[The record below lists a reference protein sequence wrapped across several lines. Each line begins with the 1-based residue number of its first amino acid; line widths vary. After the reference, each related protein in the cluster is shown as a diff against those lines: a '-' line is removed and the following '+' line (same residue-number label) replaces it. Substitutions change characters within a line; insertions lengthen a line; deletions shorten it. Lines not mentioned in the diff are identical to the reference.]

1 MLKSRLRT
9 TATITVSALVVAL
22 GAMHLILDGLTGV
35 LIPLQPTLGART
47 GAAPA
52 TLGLLVALALAS
64 ASMLQPVTAAA
75 ATRWGEG
82 RVAILGGV
90 LAASGYGMLPAA
102 GTPAQAAA
110 AVVVG
115 GAGSALFHPGAGA
128 LVVRAA
134 PLGGEALPLA
144 MFSAVGTGGAAL
156 VPLAVLSGVDSLG
169 GAAALPFATAL
180 AALAVGM
187 LFSRVIR
194 TTSGPVPRQPAGAS
208 ARRIT
213 ARRRGLR
220 RTARP

>member
-47 GAAPA
+47 GAAP
-52 TLGLLVALALAS
+52 
-64 ASMLQPVTAAA
+64 